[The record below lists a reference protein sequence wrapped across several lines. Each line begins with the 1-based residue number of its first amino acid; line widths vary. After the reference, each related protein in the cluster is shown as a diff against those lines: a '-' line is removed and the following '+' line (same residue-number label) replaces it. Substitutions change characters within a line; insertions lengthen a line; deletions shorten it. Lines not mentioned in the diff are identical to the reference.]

1 MHSEHQCMID
11 MSLHDPWDTSILN
24 VSITSYTDYCQD
36 LMIEGN
42 CQCVWIY
49 SYFVFLSDLRSMY
62 MKHIG
67 ILNNTVN
74 SINTK

>member
-1 MHSEHQCMID
+1 MHDRHEFARSMRYLNTECFNNFIY
-11 MSLHDPWDTSILN
+11 ILL
-24 VSITSYTDYCQD
+24 SGFKD
-36 LMIEGN
+36 IEGN

-74 SINTK
+74 SINIK